1 MKIMHNNTGESTHD
15 TLTLPEMNIETIF
28 GSGKLTDFI
37 GNNLVIFFYPKDNT
51 PGCTSQAILFT
62 KYHEEFLRMD
72 TQVVGVSR
80 DTIKSHLNFS
90 AKFQLSVNLIS
101 DENEEI
107 CGAFDVLKNK
117 NMYGKIV
124 KGIERSTFLFNR
136 NGHLI
141 KEWRK
146 VSAEE
151 NPSEVLDFVKNN
163 SHRLA

>member
-1 MKIMHNNTGESTHD
+1 MRNNTDQGSNAIK
-15 TLTLPEMNIETIF
+15 TLPKMHIETIF
-28 GSGKLTDFI
+28 GSGKLTDFL
-37 GNNLVIFFYPKDNT
+37 GNNLIIFFYPKDNT
-51 PGCTSQAILFT
+51 PGCTSQALAFT
-62 KYHEEFLRMD
+62 KYHKDFLQMN

-80 DTIKSHLNFS
+80 DSIKSHLNFS
-90 AKFQLSVNLIS
+90 TKFQLSVNLIS
-101 DENEEI
+101 DENEEM
-107 CGAFDVLKNK
+107 CNAFNVLKNK

-136 NGHLI
+136 NGQLI

-163 SHRLA
+163 SHRLS

>member
-1 MKIMHNNTGESTHD
+1 MHNNTDQGSNAII
-15 TLTLPEMNIETIF
+15 TLPQMNIETIF
-28 GSGKLTDFI
+28 GSGKLTDFL
-37 GNNLVIFFYPKDNT
+37 GNNLIIFFYPKDNT

-62 KYHEEFLRMD
+62 KHHKSFLQMN

-80 DTIKSHLNFS
+80 DTLKSHLNFT

-101 DENEEI
+101 DENEEM
-107 CGAFDVLKNK
+107 CEAFNVLKNK

-136 NGHLI
+136 NGQLI

>member
-1 MKIMHNNTGESTHD
+1 MHNNTDDGTNGTV
-15 TLTLPEMNIETIF
+15 TLSEMNIETIF
-28 GSGKLTDFI
+28 GSGKLSDFI

-51 PGCTSQAILFT
+51 PGCTSQALLFT
-62 KYHEEFLRMD
+62 KYHKNFLQMD

-80 DTIKSHLNFS
+80 DTIQSHLNFS

-107 CGAFDVLKNK
+107 CRAFDVLKNK

-124 KGIERSTFLFNR
+124 KGIERSTFLFNS
-136 NGHLI
+136 NGQLI

-151 NPSEVLDFVKNN
+151 NPSDVLDFVKNN
-163 SHRLA
+163 SSLLA

>member
-1 MKIMHNNTGESTHD
+1 MHNNTGDGTND
-15 TLTLPEMNIETIF
+15 TVTLSEMNIETIF
-28 GSGKLTDFI
+28 GSGKLTDYI

-51 PGCTSQAILFT
+51 PGCTSQALLFT
-62 KYHEEFLRMD
+62 KYHKKFLQMD
-72 TQVVGVSR
+72 TQVVGISR

-107 CGAFDVLKNK
+107 CRAFDVLKNK

-136 NGHLI
+136 NGQLI

-163 SHRLA
+163 SNRLA

>member
-1 MKIMHNNTGESTHD
+1 MRNNTDQESNAIK
-15 TLTLPEMNIETIF
+15 TLPKMHIETIF
-28 GSGKLTDFI
+28 GSGKLTDFL
-37 GNNLVIFFYPKDNT
+37 GNNLIIFFYPKDNT

-62 KYHEEFLRMD
+62 KHHKTFLQMN

-101 DENEEI
+101 DENEEM
-107 CGAFDVLKNK
+107 CNAFNVLKNK

-136 NGHLI
+136 NGQLI

-163 SHRLA
+163 SHRLS

>member
-1 MKIMHNNTGESTHD
+1 MRNNTDQGSNAIK
-15 TLTLPEMNIETIF
+15 TLPKMHIETIF
-28 GSGKLTDFI
+28 GSGKLTDFL
-37 GNNLVIFFYPKDNT
+37 GNNLIIFFYPKDNT

-62 KYHEEFLRMD
+62 KHHKTFLQMN

-80 DTIKSHLNFS
+80 DTIKSHLNFT

-101 DENEEI
+101 DENEEM
-107 CGAFDVLKNK
+107 CKAFNVLKNK

-136 NGHLI
+136 NGQLI

>member
-1 MKIMHNNTGESTHD
+1 MHNNTDQVSKD
-15 TLTLPEMNIETIF
+15 VVNLPEINIETTF
-28 GSGKLTDFI
+28 GTGKLTDFI

-62 KYHEEFLRMD
+62 KHHKNFLQMN

-80 DTIKSHLNFS
+80 DTIKSHLNFT

-101 DENEEI
+101 DENEEM
-107 CGAFDVLKNK
+107 CRAFDVLKNK

-124 KGIERSTFLFNR
+124 KGIERSTFVFNK
-136 NGHLI
+136 NGQLI

-163 SHRLA
+163 GNRLA

>member
-1 MKIMHNNTGESTHD
+1 MHNNMNQNANSI
-15 TLTLPEMNIETIF
+15 LTLPEINIETIF
-28 GSGKLTDFI
+28 GSGKLTDFV

-62 KYHEEFLRMD
+62 KHHKPFLQMD

-80 DTIKSHLNFS
+80 DSIKSHLNFS
-90 AKFQLSVNLIS
+90 TKFQLSVNLIS
-101 DENEEI
+101 DENEEM
-107 CGAFDVLKNK
+107 CRAFDVLKNK

-136 NGHLI
+136 NGQLI

-163 SHRLA
+163 SSLLA

>member
-1 MKIMHNNTGESTHD
+1 MHNNSD
-15 TLTLPEMNIETIF
+15 QDANDVITLPEMNIKTIF

-62 KYHEEFLRMD
+62 KHHKDFLEMD

-80 DTIKSHLNFS
+80 DTIKSHLNF
-90 AKFQLSVNLIS
+90 ATKFHLSVNLIS

-107 CGAFDVLKNK
+107 CRAFDVLKNK

-136 NGHLI
+136 NGRLI

-146 VSAEE
+146 VSAEA

-163 SHRLA
+163 SSRLA

>member
-1 MKIMHNNTGESTHD
+1 MRNNTDQGSNAIK
-15 TLTLPEMNIETIF
+15 TLPKMHIETIF
-28 GSGKLTDFI
+28 GSGKLTDFL
-37 GNNLVIFFYPKDNT
+37 GNNLIIFFYPKDNT

-62 KYHEEFLRMD
+62 KHHKTFLQMN

-80 DTIKSHLNFS
+80 DTIKSHLNFT

-101 DENEEI
+101 DENEEM
-107 CGAFDVLKNK
+107 CKAFNVLKNK

-124 KGIERSTFLFNR
+124 KGIERSTFLFNS
-136 NGHLI
+136 NGQLI

-163 SHRLA
+163 SSRLA

>member
-1 MKIMHNNTGESTHD
+1 MRNNTDQGSNAIK
-15 TLTLPEMNIETIF
+15 TLPKMHIETIF
-28 GSGKLTDFI
+28 GSGKLTDFL
-37 GNNLVIFFYPKDNT
+37 GNNLIIFFYPKDNT

-62 KYHEEFLRMD
+62 KHHKTFLQMN

-80 DTIKSHLNFS
+80 DTIKSHLNFT

-101 DENEEI
+101 DENEEM
-107 CGAFDVLKNK
+107 CKAFNVLKNK

-136 NGHLI
+136 NGQLI

-151 NPSEVLDFVKNN
+151 NPSEVLDFIKNN

>member
-1 MKIMHNNTGESTHD
+1 MHNNTDQGTRD
-15 TLTLPEMNIETIF
+15 IITLPEMNIKTIF
-28 GSGKLTDFI
+28 GSGKLTDFV
-37 GNNLVIFFYPKDNT
+37 GNNLIIFFYPKDNT

-62 KYHEEFLRMD
+62 KYHKDFLQMD

-80 DTIKSHLNFS
+80 DTINSHLNFS

-101 DENEEI
+101 DENEEM
-107 CGAFDVLKNK
+107 CKAFDVLKNK

-136 NGHLI
+136 NGRLI

-146 VSAEE
+146 VSAEA
-151 NPSEVLDFVKNN
+151 NPSEVLDFVRNN
-163 SHRLA
+163 RSRIA

>member
-1 MKIMHNNTGESTHD
+1 MHNNKDQGSNAII
-15 TLTLPEMNIETIF
+15 TLPRLHIETIF
-28 GSGKLTDFI
+28 GSGKLTDFL
-37 GNNLVIFFYPKDNT
+37 GNNLIIFFYPRDNT

-62 KYHEEFLRMD
+62 KHHKTFLQMD

-80 DTIKSHLNFS
+80 DSIKSHLNFS

-101 DENEEI
+101 DENEEM
-107 CGAFDVLKNK
+107 CKAFNVLKNK

-136 NGHLI
+136 NGQLI

-151 NPSEVLDFVKNN
+151 NPSEVLDFVTNN
-163 SHRLA
+163 YHRLA

>member
-1 MKIMHNNTGESTHD
+1 MYDNTDQDANNAI
-15 TLTLPEMNIETIF
+15 TLPKMNIKTIF
-28 GSGKLTDFI
+28 GAGKLTDFI

-62 KYHEEFLRMD
+62 KYHKDFLQMD

-80 DTIKSHLNFS
+80 DTIKSHLNF
-90 AKFQLSVNLIS
+90 ATKFQLSVNLIS

-107 CGAFDVLKNK
+107 CRAFDVLKNK

-136 NGHLI
+136 NGRLI
-141 KEWRK
+141 QEWRK
-146 VSAEE
+146 VKVTGHAK
-151 NPSEVLDFVKNN
+151 EVLEAAKNL
-163 SHRLA
+163 SS

>member
-1 MKIMHNNTGESTHD
+1 MHNNTSNGTNHIA
-15 TLTLPEMNIETIF
+15 TLPEMNIETIF
-28 GSGKLTDFI
+28 GSGKLTDYI
-37 GNNLVIFFYPKDNT
+37 GHNLVIFFYPRDNT
-51 PGCTSQAILFT
+51 PGCTSQALSFT
-62 KYHEEFLRMD
+62 KYHKNFLQMN

-80 DTIKSHLNFS
+80 DTIKSHLNFT
-90 AKFQLSVNLIS
+90 AKYQLSVNLIS
-101 DENEEI
+101 DENEEM
-107 CGAFDVLKNK
+107 CKAFNVLKNK

-136 NGHLI
+136 NGQLI

-163 SHRLA
+163 SHRLS

>member
-1 MKIMHNNTGESTHD
+1 MHNNENQNENSI
-15 TLTLPEMNIETIF
+15 LTLPEMNIETIF

-37 GNNLVIFFYPKDNT
+37 GNNLVVFFYPKDNT
-51 PGCTSQAILFT
+51 PGCTSEAILFT
-62 KYHEEFLRMD
+62 KYHKTFLQMN

-80 DTIKSHLNFS
+80 DTIKSHLNF
-90 AKFQLSVNLIS
+90 ATKFQLSVNLIS

-107 CGAFDVLKNK
+107 CRTFDVLKNK

-136 NGHLI
+136 NGQLV

-151 NPSEVLDFVKNN
+151 NPSEVLNFVKNN
-163 SHRLA
+163 SSLLT

>member
-1 MKIMHNNTGESTHD
+1 MHNNTGDGTND

-37 GNNLVIFFYPKDNT
+37 GYNLVIFFYPKDNT

-62 KYHEEFLRMD
+62 KYHEEFLQMD

-107 CGAFDVLKNK
+107 CRAFHVLKNK
-117 NMYGKIV
+117 NM
-124 KGIERSTFLFNR
+124 
-136 NGHLI
+136 
-141 KEWRK
+141 
-146 VSAEE
+146 
-151 NPSEVLDFVKNN
+151 
-163 SHRLA
+163 

>member
-1 MKIMHNNTGESTHD
+1 MHNNTGESTHD

>member
-1 MKIMHNNTGESTHD
+1 MHNNAD
-15 TLTLPEMNIETIF
+15 RDANNAITLPKMNIKTVF
-28 GSGKLTDFI
+28 GLGKLTDFI

-62 KYHEEFLRMD
+62 KYHKDFLQMD

-80 DTIKSHLNFS
+80 DTIRSHLNF
-90 AKFQLSVNLIS
+90 ATKFQLSVNLIS

-107 CGAFDVLKNK
+107 CRAFNVLKNK

-136 NGHLI
+136 NGRLI

-151 NPSEVLDFVKNN
+151 NPSEVLDFIKNN
-163 SHRLA
+163 SSRLA

>member
-1 MKIMHNNTGESTHD
+1 MRNNTDQGSNAIK
-15 TLTLPEMNIETIF
+15 TLPKMHIETIF
-28 GSGKLTDFI
+28 GSGKLTDFL
-37 GNNLVIFFYPKDNT
+37 GNNLIIFFYPKDNT

-62 KYHEEFLRMD
+62 KHHKTFLQMN

-80 DTIKSHLNFS
+80 DTIRSHLNFS

-107 CGAFDVLKNK
+107 CKAFDVLKNK

-136 NGHLI
+136 NGQLI

-151 NPSEVLDFVKNN
+151 NPYEVLDFVNNN

>member
-1 MKIMHNNTGESTHD
+1 MHNNTGNGAND
-15 TLTLPEMNIETIF
+15 IVTLPDMNIETIF

-37 GNNLVIFFYPKDNT
+37 GNNLIIFFYPKDNT
-51 PGCTSQAILFT
+51 PGCTSQALLFT
-62 KYHEEFLRMD
+62 KYHKNFLQMD

-107 CGAFDVLKNK
+107 CRAFDVLKNK

-124 KGIERSTFLFNR
+124 KGIERSTFLFNS
-136 NGHLI
+136 NGQLI

-151 NPSEVLDFVKNN
+151 NPSDVLDFVKNN
-163 SHRLA
+163 SSLLA

>member
-1 MKIMHNNTGESTHD
+1 MHNNTGYGTNN

-37 GNNLVIFFYPKDNT
+37 GNNLVIFFYPRDNT
-51 PGCTSQAILFT
+51 PGCTSQALSFT
-62 KYHEEFLRMD
+62 KYHRAFLQMD

-80 DTIKSHLNFS
+80 DTIKSHLNFA

-107 CGAFDVLKNK
+107 CRAFDVLKNK
-117 NMYGKIV
+117 NMYGRIV

-136 NGHLI
+136 NGRLV

-163 SHRLA
+163 RSRLA

>member
-1 MKIMHNNTGESTHD
+1 MHNNTDQGSNAII
-15 TLTLPEMNIETIF
+15 TLPQMNIETIF
-28 GSGKLTDFI
+28 GSGKLTDFL
-37 GNNLVIFFYPKDNT
+37 GNNLIIFFYPKDNT
-51 PGCTSQAILFT
+51 PGCTSQEILFT
-62 KYHEEFLRMD
+62 KHHKTFLQMD

-80 DTIKSHLNFS
+80 DSIKSHLNFS
-90 AKFQLSVNLIS
+90 TKFQLSVNLIS
-101 DENEEI
+101 DENEEM
-107 CGAFDVLKNK
+107 CRAFDVLKNK
-117 NMYGKIV
+117 NMYGKVV

-136 NGHLI
+136 NGKLI

>member
-1 MKIMHNNTGESTHD
+1 MHNNIDQGSNAIV
-15 TLTLPEMNIETIF
+15 TLPQINIETIF
-28 GSGKLTDFI
+28 GSGKLTDFV
-37 GNNLVIFFYPKDNT
+37 GNNLIIFFYPKDNT
-51 PGCTSQAILFT
+51 PGCTSEAILFT
-62 KYHEEFLRMD
+62 KYHKTFLQMN

-90 AKFQLSVNLIS
+90 AKFGLSVNLIS
-101 DENEEI
+101 DESEEM
-107 CGAFDVLKNK
+107 CRVFGVLKNK

-136 NGHLI
+136 NGRLI

-151 NPSEVLDFVKNN
+151 NPFEVLDFVKNN
-163 SHRLA
+163 SNRLA

>member
-1 MKIMHNNTGESTHD
+1 MDNNTNQGVSVIE
-15 TLTLPEMNIETIF
+15 TLPEINIETTF

-62 KYHEEFLRMD
+62 KYHKDFLQMD
-72 TQVVGVSR
+72 TQIVGVSR
-80 DTIKSHLNFS
+80 DTIKSHLNF
-90 AKFQLSVNLIS
+90 ATKFQLSVNLIS

-107 CGAFDVLKNK
+107 CRTFDVLKNK

-124 KGIERSTFLFNR
+124 KGIERSTFLFNK
-136 NGHLI
+136 NGRLI

-146 VSAEE
+146 VSAEK

-163 SHRLA
+163 SSRLA

>member
-1 MKIMHNNTGESTHD
+1 MHNNTGD
-15 TLTLPEMNIETIF
+15 GMNDNLTLPEINIETIF
-28 GSGKLTDFI
+28 GSGKLTDFL
-37 GNNLVIFFYPKDNT
+37 GNNLIIFFYPKDNT

-62 KYHEEFLRMD
+62 KHHKTFLQMN

-80 DTIKSHLNFS
+80 DSIKSHLNFS
-90 AKFQLSVNLIS
+90 TKFQLSVNLIS
-101 DENEEI
+101 DENEEM
-107 CGAFDVLKNK
+107 CNAFNVLKNK

-136 NGHLI
+136 NGQLI

-163 SHRLA
+163 SHRLS

>member
-1 MKIMHNNTGESTHD
+1 MRNNTDQGSNAIK
-15 TLTLPEMNIETIF
+15 TLPKMHIETIF
-28 GSGKLTDFI
+28 GSGKLTDFL
-37 GNNLVIFFYPKDNT
+37 GNNLIIFFYPKDNT

-62 KYHEEFLRMD
+62 KHHKTFLQMN

-80 DTIKSHLNFS
+80 DTIKSHLNFT

-101 DENEEI
+101 DENEEM
-107 CGAFDVLKNK
+107 CKAFNVLKNK

-124 KGIERSTFLFNR
+124 KGIERSTFLFNS
-136 NGHLI
+136 NGELI

-151 NPSEVLDFVKNN
+151 NPAEVLDFVKNN

>member
-1 MKIMHNNTGESTHD
+1 MRNNTDQGSNAIK
-15 TLTLPEMNIETIF
+15 TLPKMHIETIF
-28 GSGKLTDFI
+28 GSGKLTDFL
-37 GNNLVIFFYPKDNT
+37 GNNLIIFFYPKDNT

-62 KYHEEFLRMD
+62 KHHKTFLQMN

-80 DTIKSHLNFS
+80 DTIKSHLNFT

-101 DENEEI
+101 DENEEM
-107 CGAFDVLKNK
+107 CSAFNVLKNK

-136 NGHLI
+136 NGQLI

>member
-1 MKIMHNNTGESTHD
+1 MDNNTNQGVSVIE
-15 TLTLPEMNIETIF
+15 TLPEINIETTF

-62 KYHEEFLRMD
+62 KHHKDFLQMD
-72 TQVVGVSR
+72 TQIVGVSR
-80 DTIKSHLNFS
+80 DTIKSHLNF
-90 AKFQLSVNLIS
+90 ATKFQLSVNLIS

-107 CGAFDVLKNK
+107 CRTFDVLKNK

-124 KGIERSTFLFNR
+124 KGIERSTFLFNK
-136 NGHLI
+136 NGRLI

-146 VSAEE
+146 VSAEK

-163 SHRLA
+163 SSRLA

>member
-1 MKIMHNNTGESTHD
+1 MHDNKHQGATDIEI
-15 TLTLPEMNIETIF
+15 LPEISIETIF
-28 GSGKLTDFI
+28 GIGKLTDFV

-51 PGCTSQAILFT
+51 PGCTSQALLFT
-62 KYHEEFLRMD
+62 KYHKTFLEMD

-80 DTIKSHLNFS
+80 DTIRSHLNFT

-101 DENEEI
+101 DENEEM
-107 CGAFDVLKNK
+107 CRAFDVLKDK
-117 NMYGKIV
+117 NMYGKLV
-124 KGIERSTFLFNR
+124 KGIERSTFLYNR
-136 NGHLI
+136 SGRLI

-163 SHRLA
+163 NSRLV

>member
-1 MKIMHNNTGESTHD
+1 MHNNTEQSAND
-15 TLTLPEMNIETIF
+15 IKTLPEMNIETIF
-28 GSGKLTDFI
+28 GSGKLTDFV

-51 PGCTSQAILFT
+51 PGCTSQAILFS
-62 KYHEEFLRMD
+62 KYHKNFLQMN

-80 DTIKSHLNFS
+80 DTIRSHLNFT

-101 DENEEI
+101 DENEKV
-107 CGAFDVLKNK
+107 CRAFGVLKNK

-124 KGIERSTFLFNR
+124 KGIERSTFFFNK
-136 NGHLI
+136 NGQLV

-146 VSAEE
+146 VSAEA

-163 SHRLA
+163 SNQLA

>member
-1 MKIMHNNTGESTHD
+1 MHNNENQDENSI
-15 TLTLPEMNIETIF
+15 LTLPEMNIETIF

-37 GNNLVIFFYPKDNT
+37 GNNLVVFFYPKDNT

-62 KYHEEFLRMD
+62 KYHKEFLQMD

-80 DTIKSHLNFS
+80 DTIKSHLNFTT
-90 AKFQLSVNLIS
+90 KFQLSVNLIS

-107 CGAFDVLKNK
+107 CKTFDVLKNK

-136 NGHLI
+136 NGQLV

-151 NPSEVLDFVKNN
+151 NPSEVLNFVKNN
-163 SHRLA
+163 SSLLT